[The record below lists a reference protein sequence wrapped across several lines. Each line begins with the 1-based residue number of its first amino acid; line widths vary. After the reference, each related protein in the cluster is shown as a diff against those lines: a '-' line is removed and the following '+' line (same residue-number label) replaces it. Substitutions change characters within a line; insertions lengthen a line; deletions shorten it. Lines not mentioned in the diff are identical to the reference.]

1 MISAFEAVAEAI
13 QLFITWLMFVGIT
26 FNNSHIG
33 KYGKGYQVKFLFRVC
48 VINLATL
55 FILNGRGGQRC
66 SFP

>member
-33 KYGKGYQVKFLFRVC
+33 
-48 VINLATL
+48 
-55 FILNGRGGQRC
+55 
-66 SFP
+66 